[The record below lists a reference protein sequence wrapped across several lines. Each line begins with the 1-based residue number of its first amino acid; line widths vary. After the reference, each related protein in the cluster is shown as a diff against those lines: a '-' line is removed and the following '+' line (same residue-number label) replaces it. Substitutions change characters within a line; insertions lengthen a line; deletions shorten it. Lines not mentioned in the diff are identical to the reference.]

1 MPKKINIPFT
11 NEMSA
16 GNKKSF
22 KLLNDKQLN
31 INYKI
36 STISLL
42 NVLEHLVEKK
52 KNSLNIDKL
61 FFEKG
66 SKSKSYYTKLKKNK
80 K

>member
-1 MPKKINIPFT
+1 MPKKINVPFT
-11 NEMSA
+11 NEMNA

-42 NVLEHLVEKK
+42 NVFEHLVENK
-52 KNSLNIDKL
+52 KNNLNIDKL

-66 SKSKSYYTKLKKNK
+66 STSKNYYIKLKKNNK
-80 K
+80 